1 MIFNG
6 QMELL
11 QHQYIVHNEAK
22 YICKIDNCYIVYPNQ
37 AKLTR
42 HQQSSAH
49 GKHIYIPHIL
59 FLYVHCLYCL
69 HTW

>member
-22 YICKIDNCYIVYPNQ
+22 YICKIDNCNIVYPNQ
-37 AKLTR
+37 TKLTR
-42 HQQSSAH
+42 HQESSAH
-49 GKHIYIPHIL
+49 GKHIYTYCTCYI
-59 FLYVHCLYCL
+59 YVYVR
-69 HTW
+69 